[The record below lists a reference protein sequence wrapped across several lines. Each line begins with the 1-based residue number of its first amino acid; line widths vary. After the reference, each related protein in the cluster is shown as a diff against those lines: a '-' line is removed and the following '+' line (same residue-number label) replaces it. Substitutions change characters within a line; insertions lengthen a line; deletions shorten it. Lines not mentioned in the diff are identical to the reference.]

1 MAALSVRDIMTTDVL
16 TFGPDDAV
24 RDAMQA
30 MVDQDVDG
38 APVLDADGK
47 VVGVLTNGDLIV
59 RESKL
64 HFPTLVSILGASF
77 EIKHKDWDEDLDKAL
92 GSYVR
97 EVMSHPARTCPADA
111 SVEEAATLMHE
122 HDVARLPVVDDQ
134 DRLVGIVSRGD
145 IIRGMLGSD

>member
-1 MAALSVRDIMTTDVL
+1 MAAPTVRDIMTTDVL
-16 TFGPDDAV
+16 TFGPEDSV
-24 RDAMQA
+24 REAMEA
-30 MVDQDVDG
+30 MVSHDVDG
-38 APVLDADGK
+38 APVVDESGA

-92 GSYVR
+92 GSVVR
-97 EVMSHPARTCPADA
+97 EVMSHPARTCAADA
-111 SVEEAATLMHE
+111 TVEEAATTMHE
-122 HDVARLPVVDDQ
+122 HDVARLPVVDG

-145 IIRGMLGSD
+145 IIRGMLGAD

>member
-16 TFGPDDAV
+16 TFGPDDEV
-24 RDAMQA
+24 REAMHA
-30 MVDQDVDG
+30 MVERDVDG

-77 EIKHKDWDEDLDKAL
+77 EIKHKDWDEDLAKAL

-97 EVMSHPARTCPADA
+97 EVMSQPARTCPVDA
-111 SVEEAATLMHE
+111 TVEEAATLMHE
-122 HDVARLPVVDDQ
+122 HDVARLPVVDDGG
-134 DRLVGIVSRGD
+134 RLVGLVSRGD
-145 IIRGMLGSD
+145 IIRGMLGSS